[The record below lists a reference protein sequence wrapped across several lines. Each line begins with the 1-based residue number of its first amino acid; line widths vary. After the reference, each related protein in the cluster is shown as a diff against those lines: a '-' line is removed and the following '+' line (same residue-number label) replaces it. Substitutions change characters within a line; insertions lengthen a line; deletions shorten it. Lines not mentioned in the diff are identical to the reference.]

1 MEVFIHLYPLLGY
14 IILPW
19 QISVLLGSICQMY
32 VPPFVV
38 FKSLSTH
45 VVVVVCPYLSRV
57 IFLTM
62 IELLKISLC
71 VSACCILLNEI
82 FSKGALFRWGCICM
96 FFLHWKSLQ
105 VDGIV
110 CVVVMWQ
117 WCKLGTEM
125 VTKIANKFQTLLRTI
140 YKYKLWKIWT
150 SCLNLELCVRLSLP
164 FLPSL
169 YHLSSPPLSIFP
181 LPFIFSPPPLP
192 SFLLPLPFPLI
203 TQNGIKE
210 MRTQSKNTCCNGT
223 GTREKQNVL

>member
-45 VVVVVCPYLSRV
+45 VVVVVCVLIYPVSFSSQWLSYWRFPCV
-57 IFLTM
+57 CM
-62 IELLKISLC
+62 C
-71 VSACCILLNEI
+71 VSYITEWN
-82 FSKGALFRWGCICM
+82 FSKGALFRWGCIYM
-96 FFLHWKSLQ
+96 FFLHWNSLQ
-105 VDGIV
+105 VEGIV
-110 CVVVMWQ
+110 RVVVMWQ
-117 WCKLGTEM
+117 WCKLSTEM

-164 FLPSL
+164 FPPSL

-181 LPFIFSPPPLP
+181 LPFPSIFSPPPP
-192 SFLLPLPFPLI
+192 SIFPPPSPVPSHYPKWY
-203 TQNGIKE
+203 Q
-210 MRTQSKNTCCNGT
+210 R
-223 GTREKQNVL
+223 NVHTK